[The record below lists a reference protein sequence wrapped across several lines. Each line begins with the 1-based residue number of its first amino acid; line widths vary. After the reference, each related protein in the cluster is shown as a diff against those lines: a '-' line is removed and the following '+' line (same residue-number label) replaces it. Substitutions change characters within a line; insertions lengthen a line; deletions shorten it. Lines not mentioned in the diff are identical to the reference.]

1 MNNQII
7 YYRNSEISVNIL
19 KDTIFIKNKNGL
31 ININLSAFLLK
42 LDPTFTI
49 DQYISH
55 KEEVGII
62 NWKKLRKLLMTNQL
76 KCDFFPSNL
85 NLYVILETKFNKNNY
100 SYLFDVSNHFYIK
113 YKNNLNFYSIL
124 FNEIT
129 NIEDLPECDT
139 NNDYLKYII
148 TLINRF

>member
-1 MNNQII
+1 MNSQII
-7 YYRNSEISVNIL
+7 YYRNSEISLNIL
-19 KDTIFIKNKNGL
+19 KDTIFIKNENGL

-76 KCDFFPSNL
+76 KCEFFPSNL

-124 FNEIT
+124 FNEST
-129 NIEDLPECDT
+129 NSDDLPECDT

>member
-7 YYRNSEISVNIL
+7 YYRNSEISLNIL
-19 KDTIFIKNKNGL
+19 KDTIFIKNENGL

-76 KCDFFPSNL
+76 KCEFYPSNERL
-85 NLYVILETKFNKNNY
+85 FVILETKFNKNNY

-124 FNEIT
+124 FNEST
-129 NIEDLPECDT
+129 NSEDLPECDT